1 MHAPS
6 RGKEVRTERH
16 PVGVETTCVA
26 AGDTIGL
33 GSCACGRP
41 KASCPP
47 PAAVCE
53 TCPDRGT
60 PSAGEPIS
68 LTCGNTYIRQT
79 DIRQL
84 PGLGSGIGL
93 ERAWNSL
100 WPQTQTMFI
109 TGIFGVNWRST
120 YEERVFM
127 GSDGYIKYARADGSF
142 WSFGFDE
149 TGIKLAAPSTA
160 AAPLSSTSSL
170 WTVTFQ
176 SGRSGR
182 STSTPAI

>member
-1 MHAPS
+1 MRRVPILKH
-6 RGKEVRTERH
+6 
-16 PVGVETTCVA
+16 
-26 AGDTIGL
+26 
-33 GSCACGRP
+33 
-41 KASCPP
+41 KAPP
-47 PAAVCE
+47 P
-53 TCPDRGT
+53 GN
-60 PSAGEPIS
+60 PIS
-68 LTCGNTYIRQT
+68 LASGNTYIRQT

-84 PGLGSGIGL
+84 PGLGFGIGL

-160 AAPLSSTSSL
+160 AASLSSTSSL

-176 SGRSGR
+176 SGEKRTFDFNTGNLTAIVDRNGNTTQIQYDSYGR
-182 STSTPAI
+182 LSKVIDPKARYLIFTYGTATPRIW